1 MLLASVRHLV
11 TTSLRFCTETAAWAV
26 TRAVACLKPDPILC
40 THMQRQTYLFGV
52 GRRPEGKSHMV
63 DSLALQ
69 SVTLGASNIPDHDP
83 SWVFCSTLVL
93 QGLTGLGQ
101 DGGGHSSKTEV
112 QARVCCVHYH
122 ISLHRCRGEGGG
134 REDIAQ
140 MDTCLLITHQ
150 Q

>member
-1 MLLASVRHLV
+1 
-11 TTSLRFCTETAAWAV
+11 
-26 TRAVACLKPDPILC
+26 
-40 THMQRQTYLFGV
+40 
-52 GRRPEGKSHMV
+52 MV

-112 QARVCCVHYH
+112 QARVCRVHYH
-122 ISLHRCRGEGGG
+122 ISLDRCRGEGGEGGYSTDGHMPSNYTSAMTKTLVFSHISMELGVGVGGG
-134 REDIAQ
+134 RQ
-140 MDTCLLITHQ
+140 MTGDWQ
-150 Q
+150 A

>member
-11 TTSLRFCTETAAWAV
+11 TTSLRFCTETAAWAI

-52 GRRPEGKSHMV
+52 SRPVGKSHMV

-101 DGGGHSSKTEV
+101 DGGGHSSSTEV
-112 QARVCCVHYH
+112 QARVCRVHYH
-122 ISLHRCRGEGGG
+122 ISLHRCRGKWGGG
-134 REDIAQ
+134 RGGI
-140 MDTCLLITHQ
+140 
-150 Q
+150 